1 MGKNLLGET
10 AIVTGGGCGFGEKM
24 SHALAREGANTV
36 VADINF
42 KEAERTANSIISEN
56 GRAFAVEVD
65 VSKENQVADMVK
77 QVISEYGMIDILIN
91 NAGIA
96 GPLGELHSIKSDEW
110 DKVFNVNVRGAFLC
124 SKEVLPH
131 MIKQHKGHIVNISS
145 STARIG
151 FKHVRSL
158 PYTCSKFT
166 IEGFSYCLS
175 LEMEK
180 HGIRVNALCPSLA
193 DTDFQKGTPPE
204 HLRGK
209 RCWVPEHTVGP
220 LLYILTEMEGTGQSI
235 MATTWH
241 EDRKTAEKFS
251 YIHD

>member
-1 MGKNLLGET
+1 LLGET
-10 AIVTGGGCGFGEKM
+10 VIVTGGGCGFGERM
-24 SHALAREGANTV
+24 SHALAKEGANTV

-42 KEAERTANSIISEN
+42 QEAKRTADAILSEN
-56 GRAFAVEVD
+56 GRAYAVEVD
-65 VSKENQVADMVK
+65 ISKEHQVADMVK
-77 QVISEYGMIDILIN
+77 KVISEYGVVDILIN

-96 GPLGELHSIKSDEW
+96 GPIGELHTIKSEEW
-110 DKVFNVNVRGAFLC
+110 DRVFNVNVLGTFLC
-124 SKEVLPH
+124 SREVVPY
-131 MIKQHKGHIVNISS
+131 MVKQKKGHIVNISS

-151 FKHVRSL
+151 FEHVRSL
-158 PYTCSKFT
+158 PYTCTKFT
-166 IEGFSYCLS
+166 IEGFSYFLS

-193 DTDFQKGTPPE
+193 DTNFQKGTPAE

-209 RCWVPEHTVGP
+209 RCWVPEHVVGP

-235 MATTWH
+235 MAATWH
-241 EDRKTAEKFS
+241 EDRKTSEKFS